1 MRPGTLHSVTATA
14 DTGSAPEPTSGPIS
28 GPTSSALAHQHVWR
42 LVAVEYD
49 DLRVV
54 RELRCEECDQTSYQ

>member
-1 MRPGTLHSVTATA
+1 MHPGTLHSVTATV
-14 DTGSAPEPTSGPIS
+14 DTGSAPEPS
-28 GPTSSALAHQHVWR
+28 SSALAHEHEWR

>member
-1 MRPGTLHSVTATA
+1 MRRGTLHSVTATA
-14 DTGSAPEPTSGPIS
+14 DTGSAPEPTS
-28 GPTSSALAHQHVWR
+28 ALAHQHQWR